1 MTMLGMKAIGW
12 VTAPIVS
19 ELFKK
24 CANYLSFHASEK
36 LRQLGPKVLLIE
48 RAMEVFEEFPNR
60 SRVKQLFNDLKNAFY
75 EAEDILDD
83 IEYHCLEK
91 KIQDDKF
98 KSDGIRDAG

>member
-1 MTMLGMKAIGW
+1 MADPVTMLGMKAIGW

-48 RAMEVFEEFPNR
+48 RAMEATGI
-60 SRVKQLFNDLKNAFY
+60 SKKDLK
-75 EAEDILDD
+75 ERLEKIDDILNNA
-83 IEYHCLEK
+83 Y
-91 KIQDDKF
+91 KF
-98 KSDGIRDAG
+98 VEHLKFIDRD